1 MSKISTI
8 FGSLFI
14 LLSIIN
20 IHYYLYSSPL
30 TNTEKNSQTSHQS
43 EAETEHDANPLTIF
57 FHKLL
62 TYIKNIFSNI
72 KTKATDLFSK
82 SGSPSLRLIAALLL
96 GILLSL
102 TPCIYPM
109 IPITVGIL
117 QLNRSSSLFRSFMLA
132 GAYTFGISTVFAI
145 LGFIAAIGG
154 ATFGKIQGSPLS
166 VIPLAILL
174 IYLGLSMLGLYELYI
189 PRFLQPKVKDF
200 KGGSIIPTFIFGMA
214 SGLVASPCLSPGLLL
229 ILDYV
234 SSISVGGSIKSYIEG
249 FMLLFAFGIGSSL
262 PLLIIGTF
270 SSSMKVL
277 PRAGAW
283 MVEIKKLV
291 GLMLIGMAFY
301 HLSNLTAYIP
311 YSLILALL
319 SLTLTFIALY
329 YVKSRHPYDSS
340 SLKAYKVIVGTALF
354 ISAMVIGKF
363 GFNVEKAEK
372 SQRAESLWLSN
383 YKSALAQ
390 STKDSKPLFI
400 DIESSFCSACKS
412 LDKKVFKNPEIIKTL
427 SAHFIPLKIN
437 YDTNEEDFKLINE
450 KYGPIRGFPTYLIIS
465 NDEKLIKKMSSELG
479 DLSIDQIIELFK
491 ENLTVHQI
499 EP

>member
-14 LLSIIN
+14 LLTIIN
-20 IHYYLYSSPL
+20 INYSLYSAP
-30 TNTEKNSQTSHQS
+30 TKTENTTGVTDSSSEK
-43 EAETEHDANPLTIF
+43 ENPL
-57 FHKLL
+57 
-62 TYIKNIFSNI
+62 
-72 KTKATDLFSK
+72 KALFNKVITFIQDCLAKVKISITDLFSK
-82 SGSPSLRLIAALLL
+82 SGSQTLRVIAAILL

-117 QLNRSSSLFRSFMLA
+117 QLNKSSSLTRSFLLA

-145 LGFIAAIGG
+145 LGFVAAIGG
-154 ATFGKIQGSPLS
+154 ATFGKIQGSPLTI
-166 VIPLAILL
+166 IPLVILL
-174 IYLGLSMLGLYELYI
+174 IYLGLSMLGLYEPYI
-189 PRFLQPKVKDF
+189 PRFLQPKTKDF
-200 KGGSIIPTFIFGMA
+200 KGGSVIPTFIFGMA

-234 SSISVGGSIKSYIEG
+234 SSLSVGGSIKNYIEG

-301 HLSNLTAYIP
+301 HLSNLQAYIP
-311 YSLILALL
+311 YWAILLLALI
-319 SLTLTFIALY
+319 TFWAIGMY
-329 YVKSRHPYDSS
+329 YFKSITPYDSNQ
-340 SLKAYKVIVGTALF
+340 LKIYKRIVGSLLIGISTSTAMNKYREIRSPSITSDTKTIWLNNYEAALEQ
-354 ISAMVIGKF
+354 SA
-363 GFNVEKAEK
+363 
-372 SQRAESLWLSN
+372 RESKL
-383 YKSALAQ
+383 
-390 STKDSKPLFI
+390 LFI
-400 DIESSFCSACKS
+400 DLESSVCPACKS
-412 LDKKVFKNPEIIKTL
+412 LDRKVFKQPTIISSLETN
-427 SAHFIPLKIN
+427 FVPLKIN
-437 YDTNEEDFKLINE
+437 YDMNEQDFKLINE

-465 NDEKLIKKMSSELG
+465 KDKQLLKRMGSELG
-479 DLSIDQIIELFK
+479 DLTITEILELF
-491 ENLTVHQI
+491 NSFLA
-499 EP
+499 

>member
-20 IHYYLYSSPL
+20 INYYLYSATP
-30 TNTEKNSQTSHQS
+30 Q
-43 EAETEHDANPLTIF
+43 ETENAEQATSTSVPTNSSTKTENPLVALF
-57 FHKLL
+57 NKVL
-62 TYIKNIFSNI
+62 TYVQEFLAKIKKSI
-72 KTKATDLFSK
+72 TDLFSK
-82 SGSPSLRLIAALLL
+82 SGSQSLRLVAAMLL

-117 QLNRSSSLFRSFMLA
+117 QLNQSSSLLRSFTLA

-166 VIPLAILL
+166 VIPLAALL

-214 SGLVASPCLSPGLLL
+214 SGLIASPCLSPGLLL

-234 SSISVGGSIKSYIEG
+234 SSISVGGSIKNYIEG

-270 SSSMKVL
+270 TSSMKVL

-291 GLMLIGMAFY
+291 GLMLIAMAFY

-311 YSLILALL
+311 YGILLILLA
-319 SLTLTFIALY
+319 LTLVGIGLY
-329 YVKSRHPYDSS
+329 YLMSMAPYDSKR
-340 SLKAYKVIVGTALF
+340 LKIYKTIMGGLLLGLSVG
-354 ISAMVIGKF
+354 SAKLA
-363 GFNVEKAEK
+363 FNEIYT
-372 SQRAESLWLSN
+372 SHTNDTQTIWLDN
-383 YKSALAQ
+383 YKTALAQ
-390 STKDSKPLFI
+390 AIKESKPLFI
-400 DIESSFCSACKS
+400 DIESSVCPACKS
-412 LDKKVFKNPEIIKTL
+412 LDKKVFKQPEIMKLLETN
-427 SAHFIPLKIN
+427 FVPLKIN
-437 YDTNEEDFKLINE
+437 NDINE
-450 KYGPIRGFPTYLIIS
+450 QDFNEVNSKYGPIRGFPTYLIVS
-465 NDEKLIKKMSSELG
+465 KDKELVKRMGSELG
-479 DLSIDQIIELFK
+479 ESTIAQIIELFK
-491 ENLTVHQI
+491 ENSK
-499 EP
+499 